1 MSPDKQT
8 SHVSKR
14 FAMVNTHKNNMSN
27 FLNVN
32 SYPSTIRV
40 AYHHDHDDGGNATTA
55 AKIDMAPSTIR
66 VAVADN
72 HKMTN
77 ANSSIIELEPRTIR
91 VASSAA

>member
-1 MSPDKQT
+1 MSSDKQT

-14 FAMVNTHKNNMSN
+14 FAMVNTHKKNMSN

-40 AYHHDHDDGGNATTA
+40 AYHHDHDDAGNATTA

-72 HKMTN
+72 HNKI